1 MWSGALFSDRNNKK
15 YLGTGAI
22 FLTKRI
28 KIVGSGALSDSLF
41 NDKNEIKA
49 KSNAFSFCLIFFS
62 KG

>member
-49 KSNAFSFCLIFFS
+49 
-62 KG
+62 